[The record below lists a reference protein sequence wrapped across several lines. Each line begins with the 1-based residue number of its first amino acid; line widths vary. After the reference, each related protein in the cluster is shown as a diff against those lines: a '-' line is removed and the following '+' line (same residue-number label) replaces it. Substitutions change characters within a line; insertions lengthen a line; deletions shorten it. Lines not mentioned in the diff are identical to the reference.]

1 MSPEPTAEPTPGKK
15 NLTEFKA
22 DIYAGIPQVELVVFA
37 VQILRNDEIPATVE
51 EIVSFCF
58 RLFPKSFSLKN
69 YFYWPDS
76 ALVSRRLQD
85 AREKGYLKGMAAEG
99 FELKGKGKPVARR
112 VAKSLGVELPKPKKV
127 EPLPPVTIAADPVK
141 VETPPLKV
149 EPAEITPPS
158 LEAKKPVAPKKKA
171 IRKKPAKQ
179 TVAPVKKTVP
189 KAKPSPVRQKAAPVT
204 KKQVKPVTKPEP
216 KAKPDVKVAAPVK
229 QKAAPVTKK
238 QVKPVAKPKPKT
250 KQGVKIVAP
259 VKKVAAPP
267 KKDSTGKK
275 RPGSGKK
282 VAKTPSETPQA
293 KPAQLTLGFA
303 APPSAK
309 KKPEAPAGKP
319 KVKKEEPVKVQAAP
333 PAVHVS
339 KEEKDKAGKIVK
351 LMERSDAYQQYK
363 KNGGKARISEFDF
376 RNMLY
381 ATMESSAE
389 TLKRNV
395 DLFKRYAGIHNRTDL
410 ITFLSFCEE
419 SFAALLNAKQPAR
432 RLKI

>member
-1 MSPEPTAEPTPGKK
+1 MSPELTAEPTPGKK

-58 RLFPKSFSLKN
+58 RLFPQSFSLKN

-112 VAKSLGVELPKPKKV
+112 VAKSLGIELPKPKKV
-127 EPLPPVTIAADPVK
+127 EPLPPVTIAAEPVK
-141 VETPPLKV
+141 VETPALKAEPV
-149 EPAEITPPS
+149 EVTPPS
-158 LEAKKPVAPKKKA
+158 LEVKKPVEPKKKA
-171 IRKKPAKQ
+171 TRKKPAKQ
-179 TVAPVKKTVP
+179 SAAPVKKNAP
-189 KAKPSPVRQKAAPVT
+189 KAKPT
-204 KKQVKPVTKPEP
+204 T
-216 KAKPDVKVAAPVK
+216 VK

-238 QVKPVAKPKPKT
+238 RVKPVAKPEPKAKPDAKVAAPVKQKAVPVAKPKA
-250 KQGVKIVAP
+250 KPDVKVVTP
-259 VKKVAAPP
+259 VKKVAVPP
-267 KKDSTGKK
+267 KKDSSGKK
-275 RPGSGKK
+275 RPSGGKK
-282 VAKTPSETPQA
+282 VARTSGKTPKTVKPPQT
-293 KPAQLTLGFA
+293 KPAQLTLGFV
-303 APPSAK
+303 APPSVK

-319 KVKKEEPVKVQAAP
+319 KVKKEATVKVQAAP
-333 PAVHVS
+333 PVVHVS

-363 KNGGKARISEFDF
+363 KNGGRAHISEFDF